1 MGSAH
6 YGVGWFG
13 TVSFPSISSRNC
25 ITLTK
30 KIPRVVMLYNRS
42 LLHLRPATAVR
53 LVARIEGNKDISHR
67 PCRLL
72 CYAFDY
78 FYLGPI
84 RKYV

>member
-1 MGSAH
+1 M
-6 YGVGWFG
+6 
-13 TVSFPSISSRNC
+13 
-25 ITLTK
+25 
-30 KIPRVVMLYNRS
+30 
-42 LLHLRPATAVR
+42 LHLCSATAIR

-72 CYAFDY
+72 RYAFDY